1 MLIQAGPLQ
10 IDELLSFCICSQF
23 TEISNT
29 IPLTLYNIQQQEGQV
44 KSPHT
49 FCRIR
54 ACTELTRQAVKLPLV
69 DQSKVIT
76 ILLLMHDLFPDKQ
89 MGLYSKENDKV
100 ENLSSELT
108 PSEQVIY

>member
-1 MLIQAGPLQ
+1 M
-10 IDELLSFCICSQF
+10 
-23 TEISNT
+23 
-29 IPLTLYNIQQQEGQV
+29 IPLTLYNIQQQEGHV

-89 MGLYSKENDKV
+89 MGLDSKENGKV
-100 ENLSSELT
+100 GNLSSELT
-108 PSEQVIY
+108 SEQVIY

>member
-10 IDELLSFCICSQF
+10 IDELLSFYTYSQF
-23 TEISNT
+23 TEISNM
-29 IPLTLYNIQQQEGQV
+29 IPLTLYNSQQQEEQV

-76 ILLLMHDLFPDKQ
+76 ILPLMHDLFPDKQ
-89 MGLYSKENDKV
+89 MGLDSKKNGKV

-108 PSEQVIY
+108 SEQVIY